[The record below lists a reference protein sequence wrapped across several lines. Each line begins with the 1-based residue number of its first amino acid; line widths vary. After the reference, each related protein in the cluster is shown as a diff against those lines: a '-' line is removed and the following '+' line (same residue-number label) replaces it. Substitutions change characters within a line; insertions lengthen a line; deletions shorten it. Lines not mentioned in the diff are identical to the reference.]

1 MQNTKTAPES
11 LFAVR
16 GDRRNGIDR
25 LSMLGELSR
34 STVPLLERELDDVAH
49 AGGAVVLDL
58 GALESVDASG
68 VRALEGMARDAGRGR
83 WRLFIVNCGG
93 RARDAF
99 ERAGAGA
106 LLSVTD
112 VSDVLASGAG
122 EWSPIS
128 LTRVP
133 RQRTSRASQ
142 LAKERR

>member
-68 VRALEGMARDAGRGR
+68 VRALGRDGARRGSRPMAVVHRQL
-83 WRLFIVNCGG
+83 WRSCPRCV
-93 RARDAF
+93 RESR
-99 ERAGAGA
+99 AGA